1 MRLKIKPIAKGL
13 DRGSLLLCIGAVL
26 VGLTAYALGALSGT
40 AFAFFEK
47 MCARFWWWP
56 FLSLPATGLLLT
68 WFMRRIGP
76 GTEGSGIQQA
86 VAAIK
91 AADDPAVTSWFVNLR
106 LATAKFLAIII
117 GMGNGFVLGLEGP
130 TVQIGASLLYSFRR
144 FLKKGGALF
153 RRQLIMAGGAAG
165 IAAAFNAPMA
175 GLMFAF
181 EELGHSVNW
190 HASVKVALGV
200 VLAGSAA
207 FILRGRQSFF
217 GAVALAPGFAPEL
230 LALLLLVTVAGAA
243 VGACFSWLA
252 IRTDRWLPLPLR
264 RFRISHPYLFVV
276 CCALIIAGLGLI
288 APIHGSGL
296 ELAGQSLRG
305 ETWLP
310 WYYTP
315 VKMLGLLLT
324 MLTGVP
330 GGIFSPSLS
339 MGAGVGGCFLPLAA
353 APWQAEIIA
362 VGMIAVLAAVTRAPL
377 TSAFIVVEM
386 TAGQSMALEA
396 LGAAFISAQLAR
408 LVHVKFYHDLACRA
422 LKAVPD
428 SLRGKNKDISRCD
441 NE

>member
-1 MRLKIKPIAKGL
+1 MNAVIRTIFKGMN
-13 DRGSLLLCIGAVL
+13 RGSLMLWAGAVL
-26 VGLTAYALGALSGT
+26 VGLAAYALGSLAGG
-40 AFAFFEK
+40 AFVFFEG
-47 MCARFWWWP
+47 MCEAFWWWP
-56 FLSLPATGLLLT
+56 FLSLPAAGLFLT
-68 WFMRRIGP
+68 WFMRRTGP

-91 AADDPAVTSWFVNLR
+91 AADQPAVVGWFVNLR
-106 LATAKFLAIII
+106 LAAAKFMAIII
-117 GMGNGFVLGLEGP
+117 GLGSGFVLGLEGP

-144 FLKKGGALF
+144 FLKAGSTVI

-200 VLAGSAA
+200 ILAGAAA
-207 FILRGRQSFF
+207 FILRGRQNFF
-217 GAVALAPGFAPEL
+217 GLVPLAPSSAPEL
-230 LALLLLVTVAGAA
+230 IALLVLVAVAGAA
-243 VGACFSWLA
+243 VGALFSWLV
-252 IRTDRWLPLPLR
+252 IRSDRWLPRPLQ
-264 RFRISHPYLFVV
+264 RFRLNHPYLFVV
-276 CCALIIAGLGLI
+276 GCGLIIASLGFL

-305 ETWLP
+305 ESLLP

-315 VKMLGLLLT
+315 LKMLGLLLT

-339 MGAGVGGCFLPLAA
+339 MGAGVGGCFLFLTAE
-353 APWQAEIIA
+353 PWQAEIIA
-362 VGMIAVLAAVTRAPL
+362 AGMIAVLAAVTRAPL

-386 TAGQSMALEA
+386 TGGQSMILEA
-396 LGAAFISAQLAR
+396 LGVALISAQLAR
-408 LVHVKFYHDLACRA
+408 LTHVKFYHDLACRA

-428 SLRGKNKDISRCD
+428 SLKAGNYCRG
-441 NE
+441 NEND